1 MNEDE
6 NSRFS
11 LANSKS
17 ASGLNKITQTKMV
30 LKRNKIG
37 LFTLLI
43 SCIGWGVGYAQVSF
57 RPTMIFVSENQKIQE
72 ITISSQSDTLQEV
85 EFSTYFGFPIHTDSE
100 GLYIDEGD
108 ENDRILYDLTP
119 FVRVFPQKILLSPG
133 QRQIVRLQVRSTP
146 QFGPGTYWSRLSIK
160 SQVAE
165 PDAQEQLVPI
175 GRQSTNINLVVRQN
189 IGVFYK
195 HGEVT
200 TSLEL
205 LRFNTKQEG
214 NVLYVEPFVRRM
226 GNSPYIGSLQTQLF
240 SPSGELVSESSIIV
254 NAFFETLT
262 PTKLNVSDLASGQYR
277 LVLSYTTTRGDATGN
292 RLVMGTPLQIE
303 EFVTISSGGSE

>member
-1 MNEDE
+1 
-6 NSRFS
+6 
-11 LANSKS
+11 
-17 ASGLNKITQTKMV
+17 V
-30 LKRNKIG
+30 LHRNKIE
-37 LFTLLI
+37 LLI
-43 SCIGWGVGYAQVSF
+43 ILLSCLGWVEVFAQVSF

-85 EFSTYFGFPIHTDSE
+85 EFSTSFGFPIHTDKD

-119 FVRVFPQKILLSPG
+119 YVRIFPQKIQLGPR
-133 QRQIVRLQVRSTP
+133 QRQIVRLQVLNSP
-146 QFGPGTYWSRLSIK
+146 QFGSGTYWTRLSIK

-165 PDAQEQLVPI
+165 PEAQEQLVPN
-175 GRQSTNINLVVRQN
+175 GRESTNINLVVRQN

-200 TSLEL
+200 TSLDL
-205 LRFNTKQEG
+205 LRLNYRQEG
-214 NVLYVEPFVRRM
+214 DILYVEPFVRRM
-226 GNSPYIGSLQTQLF
+226 GNSPFIGSLEAQLF
-240 SPSGELVSESSIIV
+240 SPTGELVSESSIIV

-262 PTKLNVSDLASGQYR
+262 PTRLNVFDLESGQYR

-303 EFVTISSGGSE
+303 QFIPIRLGGGQ